1 MLNRIAK
8 VLILSV
14 LVTMPLAT
22 HAEVESNED
31 SSKAQVLVASVS
43 ESGGLGLIALGL
55 VGLGAARRV
64 RSDAGRR

>member
-8 VLILSV
+8 ILILSGLAALP
-14 LVTMPLAT
+14 LVT
-22 HAEVESNED
+22 HAEVESYED
-31 SSKAQVLVASVS
+31 SSEAQVLVASVS

-64 RSDAGRR
+64 RLEAGRR